1 MRVHHNVCCGID
13 VHKKSVTACLMWGPA
28 DREPEHEIRR
38 FGTMT
43 RDLQKLAEWLEQAG
57 CEVATME
64 STGSY
69 WKPVWNVLQQR
80 RFKLIL
86 ANAKHV
92 RALPGEKTDRK
103 DGKRLAELTRHGQIR
118 PSYVPPRAIWE
129 LRDLTRH
136 RKKLLGMGS
145 SERNRV
151 QKILEDA
158 NIKLGSVLSD
168 VFGVSG
174 QRMLQALLKQEA
186 VDVEEVAG
194 LAHWRLESKID
205 QLQQALEGKVTEHHR
220 FLLDLLLKHMRL
232 IEQQIQRLDQEI
244 QRRLE
249 PYKKEYELLQ
259 TIPGIKQIGAAQI
272 LSEIGPDM
280 SPFPDGDHLS
290 SWGGVCP
297 GNNESA
303 GKKFQS
309 RIRKGNTHLLTA
321 LTECSWAAMKKKD
334 SHFRNKYYRLKSR
347 RGSQRAIVA
356 VSHAMLKAIYVV
368 LSQHRPYEEPQPQSL
383 SESQRN
389 RRASSLCRQLR
400 QLGYDVTI
408 QRKEDAA

>member
-80 RFKLIL
+80 RFQLIL
-86 ANAKHV
+86 ANARHV

-118 PSYVPPRAIWE
+118 PSYVPSRAIWE

-174 QRMLQALLKQEA
+174 QRMLQALLKDEA
-186 VDVEEVAG
+186 VDVEKVAG

-205 QLQQALEGKVTEHHR
+205 QLQQALEGKLTEHHR

-232 IEQQIQRLDQEI
+232 IEQQIHGLDEEI

-259 TIPGIKQIGAAQI
+259 TIPGIKQTGAAQI
-272 LSEIGPDM
+272 LAEVGPDM

-368 LSQHRPYEEPQPQSL
+368 LSQHRPYKEPQPVQFT
-383 SESQRN
+383 ESQRN

-408 QRKEDAA
+408 KRKEDAA

>member
-28 DREPEHEIRR
+28 DKEPQFEIRR

-43 RDLQKLAEWLEQAG
+43 RDLQKLAEWLKQAG

-69 WKPVWNVLQQR
+69 WKPVWNVLEGQIP
-80 RFKLIL
+80 KLIL
-86 ANAKHV
+86 ANAQHV

-118 PSYVPPRAIWE
+118 PSYVPPRAILE
-129 LRDLTRH
+129 LRDLTRY
-136 RKKLLGMGS
+136 RNKLLSAGS

-151 QKILEDA
+151 QKVLEDA

-174 QRMLQALLKQEA
+174 QKMLQALVKEDT
-186 VDVEEVAG
+186 VDTAKVAQ
-194 LAHWRLESKID
+194 LAHWSLKPKIEAIE
-205 QLQQALEGKVTEHHR
+205 QALEGKLTDHHR
-220 FLLDLLLKHMRL
+220 FLIDASLQHMRF
-232 IEQQIQRLDQEI
+232 IEEQLVRLDKEI
-244 QRRLE
+244 QRRLQ
-249 PYKKEYELLQ
+249 PYQEQYALLQ
-259 TIPGIKQIGAAQI
+259 TIPGIKETGAARILAEIGA
-272 LSEIGPDM
+272 DM

-290 SWGGVCP
+290 SWGGACP

-303 GKKFQS
+303 GKKFHS
-309 RIRKGNTHLLTA
+309 KIRKGNPHLLAA
-321 LTECSWAAMKKKD
+321 LTECAWAATKKKD
-334 SHFRNKYYRLKSR
+334 CHFRNKYHRLKSR

-356 VSHAMLKAIYVV
+356 IDHAMLKCIYVV
-368 LSQHRPYEEPQPQSL
+368 LSQRKPYEEPKPTSVTEGQK
-383 SESQRN
+383 ERK
-389 RRASSLCRQLR
+389 ASSLCRQLR
-400 QLGYDVTI
+400 ALGYDVKI
-408 QRKEDAA
+408 QKAA